1 MKSEV
6 ILIAALLLTM
16 TPFVGVLLHGAVRRK
31 GGQR

>member
-6 ILIAALLLTM
+6 ILITALLLTM
-16 TPFVGVLLHGAVRRK
+16 TPFVGVLLRGAMRRK